1 MNTAIAAHRRAAV
14 TTVLLAAILIGA
26 NGCGNNDRPRETRVD
41 ISEQWR
47 ATARQG
53 GPQTILNVNGTE
65 LTAAEVLFPIRN
77 QIAAIRANV
86 PEGDRRR
93 VLENLIRNQAQQE
106 IGTLLLYQEAAAEWP
121 DAQHEQVDAIID
133 RRLRRFVAEN
143 FGGSQARFEKHLREY
158 GLTLADYRRGAK
170 RSAVAQ
176 NYAQEA
182 FLPQVHVRREEL
194 VASYEALL
202 VEHQGPA
209 LRELLMI
216 EMPFDVFLPAGVSWD
231 TASEAEQAAAQRVA
245 RAAIEAAEAALADQ
259 PFETVAA
266 EHSRGLLASNGG
278 NWGMIGK
285 PLQPPREVA
294 SAAIFELAPGETS
307 PIIATATAY
316 YIVKCGAV
324 DAPTPPTFEEA
335 QTELRRKIRNR
346 QAGALSEA
354 YMTKLAAEATISSV
368 DTFIAAATTAALDP
382 HWPQSP

>member
-1 MNTAIAAHRRAAV
+1 MATRRRFGVA
-14 TTVLLAAILIGA
+14 TILLAASLLGG
-26 NGCGNNDRPRETRVD
+26 NGCDNNERPRETRVD

-47 ATARQG
+47 ATARQDG
-53 GPQTILNVNGTE
+53 SETILNVNGTE

-77 QIAAIRANV
+77 QVAAIRANV
-86 PEGDRRR
+86 PESEQRR
-93 VLENLIRNQAQQE
+93 VLENLIRTQTQQE
-106 IGTLLLYQEAAAEWP
+106 VGTLLLYQEAAAEWP

-202 VEHQGPA
+202 AEHQGPA

-216 EMPFDVFLPAGVSWD
+216 EMPFEAFLPEGLSWE
-231 TASEAEQAAAQRVA
+231 TASQAEREAAQEAA
-245 RAAIEAAEAALADQ
+245 RRAAEAAEEALAEQ
-259 PFETVAA
+259 PFEAVAA

-294 SAAIFELAPGETS
+294 SAAVFELAAGEIS
-307 PIIATATAY
+307 PIIETATAY
-316 YIVKCGAV
+316 CIVKCGAV
-324 DAPTPPTFEEA
+324 DAPTPPTFAEA
-335 QTELRRKIRNR
+335 QDELRRKIRNR

-354 YMTKLAAEATISSV
+354 YMTKLAAEATISSI